1 MTASSSGG
9 SYKRKV
15 VIQEMRS
22 GTVYRNNAVE
32 SELFLSFV
40 KQKEKERKAM
50 IDEHAD
56 GIMEIYVIRENL
68 YIYKKRFY
76 LVLSLILIYFFVLLG
91 HFSLSLHGNRCM
103 RHNATFPHGGSEL
116 SLYLSLSPS

>member
-1 MTASSSGG
+1 
-9 SYKRKV
+9 

-22 GTVYRNNAVE
+22 STVHRNNVVE

-40 KQKEKERKAM
+40 KQKEEERKAM

-68 YIYKKRFY
+68 YIYIKGF
-76 LVLSLILIYFFVLLG
+76 I
-91 HFSLSLHGNRCM
+91 
-103 RHNATFPHGGSEL
+103 
-116 SLYLSLSPS
+116 